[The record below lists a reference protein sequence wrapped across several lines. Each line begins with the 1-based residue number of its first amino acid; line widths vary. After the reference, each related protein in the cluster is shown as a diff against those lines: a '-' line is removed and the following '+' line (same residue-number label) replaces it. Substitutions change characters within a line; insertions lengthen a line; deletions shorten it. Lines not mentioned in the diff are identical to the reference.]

1 MEEWKT
7 LLEEKLLIQIE
18 EKQKLNQ
25 EIIYDLNIIT
35 DPETILKAYWQ
46 IRKNLNHISNVYGG
60 LIRDVSFNHKKQHLE
75 ASSDEIYYYEKLL
88 QQWRSVF
95 PETNIRYDYYIE
107 LATLQYNFFIEHQ
120 YKMTKERRENLFL
133 YSYKDDDVND
143 VNLQVILNNLKQSQK
158 LLEINIMQQLLNKDY
173 DRLFLSH
180 DVVGNIY
187 ISMYELLNLEGTGCK
202 DRLDELLL
210 FSYLHFTLSYEYKLV
225 NDEPEVHRESII
237 DIPYSN
243 LFYKFFQKEGFNNYY
258 SIEEKL
264 NFLKKYYYDKLKGT
278 VITEKLKD
286 LIEKNSMLMIYKKKS
301 KFYKKEREFDID
313 SLEHI
318 QTEDNEIM
326 SNTIIQHLKSKDDE
340 SDILEFKPYI
350 HNKIRIAKAI
360 CGFCNRFLLTEE
372 NNYLVF
378 CIKDR
383 KNLEKNSDFFDRFIP
398 IDDVLKNSKVKDIEE
413 FKKKI
418 NYISKKHLDPIPDSC
433 YTIRYL
439 NLKDKL
445 NSIIDTDVIIIFFHR
460 FVLDRPIRLKNDDHI
475 YIRRQSETTQASTD
489 EIIQLTKK
497 LTKK

>member
-7 LLEEKLLIQIE
+7 LLKEKLLTQIE

-25 EIIYDLNIIT
+25 EIIYDLNTLT

-60 LIRDVSFNHKKQHLE
+60 LIRDVSFNYKKQHLE

-88 QQWRSVF
+88 LQGRSAF
-95 PETNIRYDYYIE
+95 PESNIRYDYYIE
-107 LATLQYNFFIEHQ
+107 LATLEYNFFIENK
-120 YKMTKERRENLFL
+120 YTMTKKRRENLFL

-143 VNLQVILNNLKQSQK
+143 INLHVILNNLKQSQK
-158 LLEINIMQQLLNKDY
+158 LLEINIMWHLLNKDY
-173 DRLFLSH
+173 DGLFLSY
-180 DVVGNIY
+180 DVVGNLY
-187 ISMYELLNLEGTGCK
+187 ISMYQLLNLEKTSYK
-202 DRLDELLL
+202 DQLDELIL
-210 FSYLHFTLSYEYKLV
+210 FSYLNFTLSYEYKLV
-225 NDEPEVHRESII
+225 NDEPEVHREGII

-258 SIEEKL
+258 SIQEKL
-264 NFLKKYYYDKLKGT
+264 NFLQKYYYDKLKGT
-278 VITEKLKD
+278 VIIEKLKE
-286 LIEKNSMLMIYKKKS
+286 LVEKKSILTTHKKKDI
-301 KFYKKEREFDID
+301 FYKKDREFETE

-326 SNTIIQHLKSKDDE
+326 SNTIIQHLKGKDNE

-350 HNKIRIAKAI
+350 HDKIRIAKAI

-383 KNLEKNSDFFDRFIP
+383 KNLRKDSDIFDRFIP

-418 NYISKKHLDPIPDSC
+418 NYISKIHLDPIPDSC
-433 YTIRYL
+433 YTIRCL
-439 NLKDKL
+439 NIKDKL
-445 NSIIDTDVIIIFFHR
+445 NTIIDTEVIIIFFHR
-460 FVLDRPIRLKNDDHI
+460 FVLDRPIRLKSDDHI

-497 LTKK
+497 C